1 MSNIGYNFNISSGFL
16 DMLQKMRIIGGNT
29 LNGAIP
35 ISGAKNLAL
44 PALVATL
51 LTDSKIVLKNVPKL
65 ADINSMLEL
74 VSYLGT
80 DIIFLDE
87 HTVSMTT
94 PDIKSTEAPY
104 DFVRKMRASI
114 LTLGP
119 LIARTRRASVSLPG
133 GCAIGT
139 RGVDLHIKALEH
151 LGAEI
156 VIENGYINAS
166 APQGLTG
173 CDITCPIVTVTGTEN
188 IMMAAALAKG
198 TTRLFNTAM
207 EPEIIAFAELLNS
220 MGAIITGQGTPIM
233 TIVGVE
239 SLHEAEFSITPDRIE
254 AGTYAIAAAVTNGKI
269 LLKNCIYDDLISFFD
284 TLSAANVEC
293 EKHPDG
299 VLVSRRGGHIN
310 PIDVQT
316 SPYPGFATDLQAQ
329 YMVLMTMCDG
339 TAAITEN
346 IFENRFMHVPE
357 LSRMGANISVHGR
370 TAIVTGVERLKGAQ
384 VMATDLRASM
394 SLVLAGLSAE
404 GETVVN
410 RPYHIDRGY
419 EDIEKKLMRCG
430 ANIERLPA

>member
-1 MSNIGYNFNISSGFL
+1 
-16 DMLQKMRIIGGNT
+16 
-29 LNGAIP
+29 
-35 ISGAKNLAL
+35 
-44 PALVATL
+44 
-51 LTDSKIVLKNVPKL
+51 
-65 ADINSMLEL
+65 
-74 VSYLGT
+74 
-80 DIIFLDE
+80 
-87 HTVSMTT
+87 
-94 PDIKSTEAPY
+94 
-104 DFVRKMRASI
+104 
-114 LTLGP
+114 
-119 LIARTRRASVSLPG
+119 
-133 GCAIGT
+133 
-139 RGVDLHIKALEH
+139 
-151 LGAEI
+151 
-156 VIENGYINAS
+156 
-166 APQGLTG
+166 
-173 CDITCPIVTVTGTEN
+173 
-188 IMMAAALAKG
+188 MAAALAKG

-370 TAIVTGVERLKGAQ
+370 TASVTGVERLKGAQ